1 MAEQQQIFRKVS
13 LDRLSSPEQLD
24 MMMRVTSTRS
34 WVALLALCTLV
45 VLAIG
50 WSIFGSIP
58 SKVGGTCMLIRP
70 GGVLEVVAPGAG
82 RITDISVDVGDP
94 VREGQMIARIER
106 HEAQSQIRSTEAKL
120 HELRTQEVNLKKI
133 NAMTEEQLG
142 AYLVDAERNLNNRIA
157 TGEERLSALAA
168 KLQSQNTLLDQGLI
182 TKQTWLA
189 TRLEYATVRQDIDNY
204 RNDIRQLGVRRL
216 DMRKQIQTEL
226 NAIAIQ
232 INETSRKLANDMRN
246 TDQLSLVFSPY
257 NGRVIEIN
265 KNENTMVASGAP
277 ILTIEQ
283 VGDSV
288 TDLEA
293 RIFVAPLDGKKVK
306 TNMDVQIATSTV
318 KREEYGVM
326 LGKVKSVA
334 DFPSSTEGM
343 MRIFHNQQLVQAL
356 AAGAA
361 PIAIQ
366 ADLIPSANTASG
378 YKWSSP
384 RGPDTKIESGTLCT
398 ATITVR
404 QQRPISLVIP
414 VLRESLGL

>member
-265 KNENTMVASGAP
+265 KNENTMVTSGAP